1 MRTADAGADGVDV
14 LAVDGLSIDAVRRHH
29 VAVPIL
35 RDVSFGVAPG
45 EILGLVGE
53 TGSGKSV
60 TARAIVGVLPPS
72 LTVRAGEIRYRGTD
86 LRRASRGSLRPVR
99 GSGIAFVPQDLRG
112 ALHPTLTLSRQFEL
126 LLRRQGSLSRSA
138 ARAAAEMH
146 LEQCGIAN
154 VTRVL
159 RSYPHELSG
168 GMAQRATIA
177 LTMAL
182 KPKLLVADEPTTA
195 SDVTVQKQIL
205 DVLFDRVRAEGVS
218 VLLIT
223 HDLGIVDRYCDR
235 VAVMKG
241 GVLVETGPTTGV
253 LHNPQ
258 DAYTK
263 ILVRAVMGSKVPAL
277 LDESR
282 PDGAGS
288 TGDAAHEPA
297 AHLQFESVSKTY
309 HKGTERIQALESAT
323 LSVMPKESVGI
334 VGESGSGKSTLLR
347 LALGLEAPDRGSVS
361 VLGTNLAQ
369 LSTGE
374 RRQTRQ
380 RLGTVFQE
388 PREQLDPRWT
398 ISRIL
403 REPARIHGA
412 PTPSD
417 DDLIEHLARVSL
429 PPALLTRRPDTLS
442 GGQAQRVA
450 IARALMLSPQ
460 LLLLDEPTA
469 SLDKSTRSDVLRLFA
484 RLKEELGLTLVFVS
498 HDLDSVREV
507 TDRVLVMR
515 DGVIVEEGPVG
526 QVLHQPQHAYTRLL
540 LASEMRLE
548 STEMVGN

>member
-1 MRTADAGADGVDV
+1 MSSWEGAARGVDV
-14 LAVDGLSIDAVRRHH
+14 LAVDGLSVDAVKRHH
-29 VAVPIL
+29 DAVPIL
-35 RDVSFGVAPG
+35 RDVSFTVGQG

-60 TARAIVGVLPPS
+60 TAKTVVGVLPSS
-72 LTVRAGEIRYRGTD
+72 LRVRSGQIRYAGTELRGTS
-86 LRRASRGSLRPVR
+86 RAALRPVR
-99 GSGIAFVPQDLRG
+99 GAGIAFVPQDLRG
-112 ALHPTLTLSRQFEL
+112 ALHPTLTLARQFEL
-126 LLRRQGSLSRSA
+126 LLRRQRSLSKTA
-138 ARAAAEMH
+138 ALAEAEKH
-146 LEQCGIAN
+146 LKQCGIAH
-154 VTRVL
+154 VSRVL
-159 RSYPHELSG
+159 KSYPHELSG

-182 KPKLLVADEPTTA
+182 EPKLLVADEPTTA

-241 GVLVETGPTTGV
+241 GVLVESGPTDAV
-253 LHNPQ
+253 LHDPQ
-258 DAYTK
+258 DAYTQH
-263 ILVRAVMGSKVPAL
+263 LVRAVMVTKEPSVEGSAT
-277 LDESR
+277 DEGHASAEA
-282 PDGAGS
+282 P
-288 TGDAAHEPA
+288 EPTF
-297 AHLQFESVSKTY
+297 HLQFESASKTY
-309 HKGTERIQALESAT
+309 HKGTERIQALESAS
-323 LSVMPKESVGI
+323 LGVRPQESVGI

-347 LALGLEAPDRGSVS
+347 LALGLEAPDQGSVS
-361 VLGTNLAQ
+361 VLGKDLAQ
-369 LSTGE
+369 LSAAD
-374 RRQTRQ
+374 RRQVRQ

-403 REPARIHGA
+403 REPARIHGQ

-417 DDLIEHLARVSL
+417 DELVGHLARVSL
-429 PPALLTRRPDTLS
+429 PPAILTRRPDTLS

-469 SLDKSTRSDVLRLFA
+469 SLDKSTRSEVLRLFA

-515 DGVIVEEGPVG
+515 GGLIVEEGPVDR
-526 QVLHQPQHAYTRLL
+526 VLHEPQHDYTRLL

-548 STEMVGN
+548 STEKVPG